1 MAIHAASRRP
11 ERAALLLLL
20 GGVALFIGLAVFD
33 YRNLRAVESATRLRA
48 ESRETLLQARSL
60 LSAIK
65 DVETGQRGFL
75 ITGLEEYLQPY
86 RDGKA
91 EVALVFARYRALLPA
106 QVRVRQPPEALWT
119 EIEARIALAERN
131 ILARQQAGFEAAQA
145 NVLSQDGKRAMDAL
159 RVRFTEI
166 DGLLRQE
173 IAFHNRRV
181 ETLRTRGIYAAS
193 GMTVVGVTLILFAFA
208 HLLRE
213 QRRRMAAEQALADT
227 NVGLEAA
234 VAARTHEL
242 EQART
247 EIAGFARRL
256 DSGVEAERRRLAREV
271 HDQVGQVFTALKM
284 TLAHGFA
291 CAGDDALG
299 RANQL
304 ISEGITTARRISAA
318 LRPPLLDDMGL
329 GAALGHFTQGLCPP
343 AGIVCH
349 VRLRD
354 DTRLDAAQALQLFR
368 IAQEALTNALRHA
381 QARTVQIDG
390 EVLGT
395 DYRLVIVDDGCG
407 LTGGR
412 PDAQGIVNMRER
424 AQLAGGHFSLE
435 SGESGGVRIVV
446 DVPLVQGG
454 NTV

>member
-1 MAIHAASRRP
+1 MAVHAASRRSDLG
-11 ERAALLLLL
+11 ALLLLL
-20 GGVALFIGLAVFD
+20 GGVALFIGMAVFD

-75 ITGLEEYLQPY
+75 ITGLEDYLQPY

-91 EVALVFARYRALLPA
+91 EAALVFARYRELLPA
-106 QVRVRQPPEALWT
+106 QVRIRQPPDDLWA
-119 EIEARIALAERN
+119 EIEARIALADRN
-131 ILARQQAGFEAAQA
+131 IQVRQRAGFDAARA
-145 NVLSQDGKRAMDAL
+145 RVLSQDGKRVMDAL
-159 RVRFTEI
+159 RTRFAVI
-166 DGLLRQE
+166 DDLLRQE
-173 IAFHNRRV
+173 IAYQNRRV
-181 ETLRTRGIYAAS
+181 ETLRSRGTYAAT
-193 GMTVVGVTLILFAFA
+193 GMTGVGVGLILFAFA
-208 HLLRE
+208 RLLRE
-213 QRRRMAAEQALADT
+213 QRRREEAEQALADI
-227 NVGLEAA
+227 NLGLEAA
-234 VAARTHEL
+234 VASRTREL

-247 EIAGFARRL
+247 EIEDYVRRL
-256 DSGVEAERRRLAREV
+256 DSDVETERRRLAREV

-291 CAGDDALG
+291 CAGDEALA

-329 GAALGHFTQGLCPP
+329 GAALSHFTQGLCPL

-381 QARTVQIDG
+381 RARTVQIDG

-446 DVPLVQGG
+446 DVPLVKEGKI
-454 NTV
+454 V